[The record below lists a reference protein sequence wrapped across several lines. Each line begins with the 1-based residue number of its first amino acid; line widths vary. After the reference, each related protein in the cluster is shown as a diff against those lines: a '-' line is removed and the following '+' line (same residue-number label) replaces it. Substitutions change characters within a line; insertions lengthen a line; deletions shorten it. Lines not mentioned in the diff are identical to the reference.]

1 MEIDE
6 RIRQIYD
13 YLSEKKCKDIAVYN
27 IQENSQDFHYVLIV
41 SNINQQA
48 NKKFAL
54 SLMEDMEM
62 EEYPEG
68 FSKGEWIVF
77 DFDDI
82 ALHCFIPSMREKY
95 SLDKMFHNKRLNL
108 TKQNKK

>member
-6 RIRQIYD
+6 RIKQIYN
-13 YLSEKKCKDIAVYN
+13 YLVEKKCKDISIYYLQDN
-27 IQENSQDFHYVLIV
+27 TQDFRYVIII
-41 SNINQQA
+41 SNLNQQS

-54 SLMEDMEM
+54 SLMEDMDM

-68 FSKGEWIVF
+68 FSKGEWILF

-82 ALHCFIPSMREKY
+82 ALHCFIPSTREKY
-95 SLDKMFHNKRLNL
+95 SLDKLYHNKRLNL